1 MKLFDKNWW
10 KQQLHNEHIIELNEL
25 GIKKPAIYLNTLS
38 NLDKLKIG
46 DVVTWTQASYF
57 SGNVNGQGH
66 MVPEVKKE
74 GIIKNII
81 LRKNNIKDY
90 LIEISTYER
99 DGNDDYETIN
109 NNNFQSF
116 LNSDWD
122 NFSEFGEIDE
132 LEINNPNAPK
142 VGETYD
148 VKVWWAGDNWT
159 ENDYLQKIYEPTDG
173 TVGGAEGWYWS
184 KGWKCVSIN
193 SNDIGFESPES
204 GERFLYDNEKIRKS
218 NAINELE
225 VLKPKKYI
233 PIVKPTKPDYITSEE
248 GFIKL
253 SNYFENINLKLQK
266 EIGRLNNRNM
276 SETGGIRFP
285 LTIDKASK
293 IILLR
298 WFFEN
303 LHNFYEARH
312 IDIVNKWWDESKICL
327 EDLEKKDINELEINE
342 PLKFHIKIPEQ
353 WNEKTINNLDE
364 LEQLFKD
371 FAKIN
376 PKLFKYIDLEYII
389 GNFEYVDW
397 YPLSPI
403 LILWEGITE
412 GILYYYKTT
421 FVDFNVDFIKFQNLI
436 TKQFDKRLIDFNEI
450 EAMFDIKNIKKLNE
464 LGINKPSKQWDF
476 TKYIPNFNPNDIKIG
491 DKIKIRTINLYTFAH
506 TGKVIIFDVDRI
518 EKYELEDGGLFFTNN
533 ELGYDASGLIDIN
546 NNNKNKK
553 LNESKKSIK
562 DSFKEFIKFLQQEL
576 PIKEKY
582 NIKLTKDKS
591 KTTSFA
597 HFDPNNNEITVYI
610 KGRNL
615 MDSWRSLAHEWKHLH
630 QNINKELT
638 DNSGEDGSPHENEAN
653 AFAGLVMR
661 KWGKLHPEYY
671 TQLVESKINE
681 LEVNNPNVTW
691 QKVYDFFDE
700 NINISYVGEKSDIWS
715 NIWDEFKEFS
725 APYDEKYPTD
735 DWRKFFQLFTRSD
748 LNKFY
753 QGMKQIYNKHN
764 KLNELE
770 VNKPITIKFPLKI
783 RDPKFYD
790 RIAPILE
797 KMGYKWGKQYNY
809 LKPTEV
815 NPWEQ
820 RIFNDLDDNNNIFK
834 VTGLALIDSVNEK
847 KSGKFL
853 QVVGISDDSYI
864 NESQNKNEI
873 FSAYHGRY
881 KFDVSKAYDLIKQ
894 GNIKTK
900 IKTYSPEVMHFLSHP
915 EFSEANP
922 EKYNNIQID
931 YNEPLGLIANF
942 KDENDKNELILID
955 GNHRTRK
962 AVEEKQPGQYIVM
975 YDPNDVN
982 KILTINNEIPKK
994 LFSDDE

>member
-1 MKLFDKNWW
+1 MKLFSKDWW
-10 KQQLHNEHIIELNEL
+10 SKQLHKEQILEADEINELQINKPKPDLERQKWNKLYNELLPLVEYNQFNSFDDVENAFHEILEQIHKEEGTNINDYIDVWNDKHFYIAYDRFEFIYKCNYSDLYSFFAGLKLYKNKNELNEL
-25 GIKKPAIYLNTLS
+25 
-38 NLDKLKIG
+38 
-46 DVVTWTQASYF
+46 Q
-57 SGNVNGQGH
+57 
-66 MVPEVKKE
+66 
-74 GIIKNII
+74 
-81 LRKNNIKDY
+81 
-90 LIEISTYER
+90 
-99 DGNDDYETIN
+99 
-109 NNNFQSF
+109 
-116 LNSDWD
+116 
-122 NFSEFGEIDE
+122 
-132 LEINNPNAPK
+132 INNPRKPQ
-142 VGETYD
+142 VGKTYD
-148 VKVWWAGDNWT
+148 IKLWWTGDNWK
-159 ENDYLQKIYEPTDG
+159 ENKYLQKIYEPDDETI
-173 TVGGAEGWYWS
+173 GGEEGWYWS
-184 KGWKCVSIN
+184 NGWKCVSIPN
-193 SNDIGFESPES
+193 SDDIAFEDYVS
-204 GERFLYDNEKIRKS
+204 GERIPYNEDEEIRKS

-303 LHNFYEARH
+303 LHNFYETRH

-450 EAMFDIKNIKKLNE
+450 ESMFDIKNIKKLNE

-681 LEVNNPNVTW
+681 LEINNPNPSW
-691 QKVYDFFDE
+691 EEIYDYYDE
-700 NINISYVGEKSDIWS
+700 NIYS
-715 NIWDEFKEFS
+715 NWKEFAS
-725 APYDEKYPTD
+725 NSKGWEEYEEIRNKYCEKYNLD
-735 DWRKFFQLFTRSD
+735 LETRRLKILSKQD
-748 LNKFY
+748 LNNFY
-753 QGMKQIYNKHN
+753 SEMKQLVKKY
-764 KLNELE
+764 
-770 VNKPITIKFPLKI
+770 VN
-783 RDPKFYD
+783 
-790 RIAPILE
+790 
-797 KMGYKWGKQYNY
+797 
-809 LKPTEV
+809 
-815 NPWEQ
+815 
-820 RIFNDLDDNNNIFK
+820 
-834 VTGLALIDSVNEK
+834 
-847 KSGKFL
+847 
-853 QVVGISDDSYI
+853 I
-864 NESQNKNEI
+864 NESQRENET

-881 KFDVSKAYDLIKQ
+881 KFDVSKAYNLIKQ
-894 GNIKTK
+894 GDIKTK

-922 EKYNNIQID
+922 KKYNQININ

-962 AVEEKQPGQYIVM
+962 AVEEKQSGQYIVM